1 MKREER
7 LLVKYYRLSLEDE
20 ADRESNSIRNQRKL
34 IEDYVSAHPDI
45 ELVSERVDDGYTG
58 VLFVEVR

>member
-34 IEDYVSAHPDI
+34 IEDYVEEREDLR
-45 ELVSERVDDGYTG
+45 ELGSLE
-58 VLFVEVR
+58 L

>member
-20 ADRESNSIRNQRKL
+20 ADGESNSIRNQRKL
-34 IEDYVSAHPDI
+34 IEDYVEIGRAH
-45 ELVSERVDDGYTG
+45 V
-58 VLFVEVR
+58 